1 MGKKM
6 RSIIKGILPEL
17 SGFITFLI
25 IWYLAARNFSAV
37 VLPSPIETFD
47 ALKYLL
53 ITNQLLTAVW
63 ASLFHIFTGFA
74 MAVLAGTILG
84 IFAGLIPWFRRFIAP
99 TIAAFQGI
107 PPIGW
112 IVIALLWFGNGS
124 GTSIFTVAVATLP
137 IIFIST
143 VDGIITTDSQLLEM
157 ANLFRTPKQF
167 LLLDIYFPHLLSYLF
182 TALTTGLGLAFR
194 LGIMAELLS
203 AETGIGAELNLARIN
218 LETAEVMA
226 WICVVLMMI
235 IISEY
240 VILRPLR
247 VRLEPW
253 RNTTRKV

>member
-6 RSIIKGILPEL
+6 RLIIKGILPEL
-17 SGFITFLI
+17 SGLIAFII
-25 IWYLAARNFSAV
+25 IWYLAARNYSAV
-37 VLPSPIETFD
+37 VLPSPIETFN
-47 ALKYLL
+47 AFRNL
-53 ITNQLLTAVW
+53 IATNQLFTAVW
-63 ASLFHIFTGFA
+63 ASIFHIFTGFII
-74 MAVLAGTILG
+74 AVLAGTILG

-124 GTSIFTVAVATLP
+124 NTSIFTVAVATLP

-143 VDGIITTDSQLLEM
+143 VDGINTTDAQLLEM
-157 ANLFRTPKQF
+157 ASLFRTPKRY

-182 TALTTGLGLAFR
+182 TALTTGVGLAFR

-226 WICVVLMMI
+226 WICVVLMI
-235 IISEY
+235 ILISEY
-240 VILRPLR
+240 AILRPLR
-247 VRLEPW
+247 VKLEPW
-253 RNTTRKV
+253 RNSERKV

>member
-17 SGFITFLI
+17 SGLSTFLI
-25 IWYLAARNFSAV
+25 IWYLAARNYSAV
-37 VLPSPIETFD
+37 VLPSPIETFN

-63 ASLFHIFTGFA
+63 ASIFHIFTGFA
-74 MAVLAGTILG
+74 IAVLAGTILG
-84 IFAGLIPWFRRFIAP
+84 ICAGLIPWFRRFIAP

-124 GTSIFTVAVATLP
+124 ATSIFTVAVATLP
-137 IIFIST
+137 TIFIST
-143 VDGIITTDSQLLEM
+143 VDGINTTDSQLLEM
-157 ANLFRTPKQF
+157 ANLFRTPKRF

-182 TALTTGLGLAFR
+182 TALTTGIGLAFR

-226 WICVVLMMI
+226 WICVVLMI
-235 IISEY
+235 ILISEY

-247 VRLEPW
+247 VKLEPW
-253 RNTTRKV
+253 RNSARKV

>member
-1 MGKKM
+1 MGKRM
-6 RSIIKGILPEL
+6 RLIIKGILPEL
-17 SGFITFLI
+17 LGLSTFLI
-25 IWYLAARNFSAV
+25 IWYLAARNYSAV
-37 VLPSPIETFD
+37 VLPSPIETFN
-47 ALKYLL
+47 ALKNLI
-53 ITNQLLTAVW
+53 ITNQLFTAVW
-63 ASLFHIFTGFA
+63 ASLFHIFTGFII
-74 MAVLAGTILG
+74 AVLAGTILG

-124 GTSIFTVAVATLP
+124 STSIFTVAVATLP

-143 VDGIITTDSQLLEM
+143 VDGINTTDSQLLEM
-157 ANLFRTPKQF
+157 ASLFRTPKRF

-182 TALTTGLGLAFR
+182 TALTTGVGLAFR

-226 WICVVLMMI
+226 WICVVLMI
-235 IISEY
+235 ILISEY

-247 VRLEPW
+247 VKLQPW
-253 RNTTRKV
+253 RNSARKV

>member
-6 RSIIKGILPEL
+6 RLIIKGILPEL
-17 SGFITFLI
+17 SGLIAFII
-25 IWYLAARNFSAV
+25 IWYLAARNYSAV
-37 VLPSPIETFD
+37 VLPSPIETFN
-47 ALKYLL
+47 AFRNL
-53 ITNQLLTAVW
+53 IATNQLFTAVW
-63 ASLFHIFTGFA
+63 ASIFHIFTGFII
-74 MAVLAGTILG
+74 AVLAGTILG

-124 GTSIFTVAVATLP
+124 NTSIFTVAVATLP

-143 VDGIITTDSQLLEM
+143 VDGINTTDSQLLEM
-157 ANLFRTPKQF
+157 ASLFRTPKRY

-182 TALTTGLGLAFR
+182 TALTTGVGLAFR

-226 WICVVLMMI
+226 WICVVLMI
-235 IISEY
+235 ILISEY
-240 VILRPLR
+240 AILRPLR
-247 VRLEPW
+247 VKLEPW
-253 RNTTRKV
+253 RNSERKV

>member
-1 MGKKM
+1 MGKRL

-17 SGFITFLI
+17 LGLCTFLI
-25 IWYLAARNFSAV
+25 IWYLAARNYSAV
-37 VLPSPIETFD
+37 VLPSPIETFN
-47 ALKYLL
+47 AFKN
-53 ITNQLLTAVW
+53 IIVSNQLFTAVW
-63 ASLFHIFTGFA
+63 ASIYHIFTGFII
-74 MAVLAGTILG
+74 AVLSGTILG
-84 IFAGLIPWFRRFIAP
+84 IFAGLKPWFRRFIAP

-124 GTSIFTVAVATLP
+124 NTSIFTVAVATLP

-143 VDGIITTDSQLLEM
+143 VDGINTTDSQLLEM
-157 ANLFRTPKQF
+157 ASLFSTPKRF

-182 TALTTGLGLAFR
+182 TALTTGVGLAFR

-226 WICVVLMMI
+226 WICVVLAI
-235 IISEY
+235 IMISEY
-240 VILRPLR
+240 AILRPLR

-253 RNTTRKV
+253 RNSARKV